1 MKGFNVM
8 FNSEEILQNDI
19 FTKEDSD
26 RKENLES
33 ITSLLKNRY
42 SSKYEY
48 CRFFFSLYPNENDK
62 LKIPVNPKKFQ
73 WMYLN
78 SLCFDSHKLM
88 KVFDQ
93 EFQLKYSKFIN
104 EIPSKKLKIYNKTTS
119 FSIKY
124 KSQVERS
131 SGNYNPIDKWHD
143 GFLGLNNDGIMVS
156 ILNVNFQ

>member
-8 FNSEEILQNDI
+8 FNSDEILQNDI

-26 RKENLES
+26 RKDNLES
-33 ITSLLKNRY
+33 MTSLLKNRY
-42 SSKYEY
+42 SNKYEY

-62 LKIPVNPKKFQ
+62 LKTPVNAKKFQ

-93 EFQLKYSKFIN
+93 EFQRKYSKFIN
-104 EIPSKKLKIYNKTTS
+104 NMHTKKLKIYYLTTS

-131 SGNYNPIDKWHD
+131 SGNYNPTDKWHD